1 MKYMLLLYADPARE
15 PQPGTPEWDA
25 YLQEFFTV
33 GDRTKGLAT
42 FIAGDGL
49 QPVETAT
56 SLRLRDGKRETMDG
70 PFAETREHLGG
81 FYLIDA
87 PDLDAAL
94 AYAAEIPVARLGT
107 IEIRPVMQYE

>member
-15 PQPGTPEWDA
+15 PAHGTPEFDA
-25 YLQEFFTV
+25 YIQEFYTV
-33 GDRTKGLAT
+33 GDRTKHLGT
-42 FIAGDGL
+42 FLAGDGL
-49 QPVETAT
+49 QGVETAT
-56 SLRLRDGKRETMDG
+56 SLRIRNGKRETMDG

-107 IEIRPVMQYE
+107 VEVRPVMEY